1 VLLNKEL
8 LNKVLLSKK
17 LLSKKSFKVGLSVL
31 AVFASAIAFAA
42 VKDDVSTR
50 LSPVGDLCMAG
61 DTCAAA
67 PVVVASGPRSGE
79 DIYGKSCI
87 ACHAS
92 GAAGA
97 PKLGDVAA
105 WAPRIGQGID
115 ALYTHAI
122 QGINGMPAKG
132 LCMDC
137 SDDEIKVTVD
147 YMVSKSQ

>member
-1 VLLNKEL
+1 MFISEKSVKIVKFAFVAIAVLT
-8 LNKVLLSKK
+8 
-17 LLSKKSFKVGLSVL
+17 
-31 AVFASAIAFAA
+31 SAITFAA
-42 VKDDVSTR
+42 VQDDISAR
-50 LSPVGDLCMAG
+50 LSPIGGLCMAG
-61 DTCAAA
+61 ENCAAA
-67 PVVVASGPRSGE
+67 PVIVASGPRSGE

-97 PKLGDVAA
+97 PKLGDIPA
-105 WAPRIGQGID
+105 WVPRIAQG
-115 ALYTHAI
+115 AETMYTHAI
-122 QGINGMPAKG
+122 NGFNGMPAKG